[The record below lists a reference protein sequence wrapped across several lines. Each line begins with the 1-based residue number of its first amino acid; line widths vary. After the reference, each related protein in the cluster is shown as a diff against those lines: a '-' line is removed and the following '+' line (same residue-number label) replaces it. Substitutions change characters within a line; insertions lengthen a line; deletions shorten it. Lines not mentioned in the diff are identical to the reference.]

1 MNRAVRVFLKKSPG
15 LRRRVIT
22 PYVSAGISLA
32 VTLGCLATSTSAA
45 DWPTFR
51 GPNASGVAEGPAPT
65 TGELLYLVS
74 NNGVVSAYQI
84 ATGERVYQQRLSPNQ
99 GTVLSASP
107 VYADGKLYFPSE
119 DGDVFVVKA
128 GDKYELLSTNPVGE
142 VLMATPA
149 ISDGTIFIRGEHSVF
164 AIREKAK

>member
-1 MNRAVRVFLKKSPG
+1 MP
-15 LRRRVIT
+15 T
-22 PYVSAGISLA
+22 PLAAG
-32 VTLGCLATSTSAA
+32 
-45 DWPTFR
+45 D
-51 GPNASGVAEGPAPT
+51 
-65 TGELLYLVS
+65 LLYLVS
-74 NNGVVSAYQI
+74 NQGVVTAYQI

-99 GTVLSASP
+99 GTSLSGSP